1 MPFGVTVQ
9 FISVI
14 DSRTWRSLPPVTGV
28 LHRPWVPSTPVTG
41 RSEEHTSELQS
52 PMYLVCRLLLEKK
65 KNTHIHNRHQHR
77 GKRRRRQHVAS
88 RRLRHVQRSAQAG
101 KSRRELQAKRVRF
114 KG

>member
-65 KNTHIHNRHQHR
+65 KNTHVTQNLECLSDRTSWWAIHIGDGNCRPATIQHGHATCSTARQR
-77 GKRRRRQHVAS
+77 GDSS
-88 RRLRHVQRSAQAG
+88 R
-101 KSRRELQAKRVRF
+101 
-114 KG
+114 